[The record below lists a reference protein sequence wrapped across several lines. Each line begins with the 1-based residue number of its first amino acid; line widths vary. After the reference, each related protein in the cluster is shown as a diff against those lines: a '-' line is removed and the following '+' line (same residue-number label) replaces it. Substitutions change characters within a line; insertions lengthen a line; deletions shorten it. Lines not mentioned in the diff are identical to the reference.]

1 VEENCEKYY
10 THTNLTVV
18 LTDYEAL
25 KRILRANNKESV
37 SKESLRI
44 LPVLTELE

>member
-1 VEENCEKYY
+1 MEENFEKH

-18 LTDYEAL
+18 LNDYKAL
-25 KRILRANNKESV
+25 KRILRTNNKESV
-37 SKESLRI
+37 SKETLRI